1 MLEVWILWTVVMFP
15 GYHRAVNLTCN
26 VAKLDFWCCDTWP
39 GWIVSPH
46 IPRYVQVLNPGPC
59 EHALIWKRVHAE
71 AIKIRWG
78 HTGFRWALGSL
89 ESLQENQR
97 EAMNSEPEEGR
108 WCEDRSSWVVT
119 SQGLLGVVRNW
130 RSPRSFL
137 PGSFGRSIFML
148 ICQFQ
153 DSSLQN
159 SQSEKMNF
167 WWYCCCLATYFV
179 VFSYSIPGKL
189 TYIYLVNF
197 WHRFLHRKNLLR
209 GG

>member
-1 MLEVWILWTVVMFP
+1 
-15 GYHRAVNLTCN
+15 
-26 VAKLDFWCCDTWP
+26 
-39 GWIVSPH
+39 
-46 IPRYVQVLNPGPC
+46 
-59 EHALIWKRVHAE
+59 
-71 AIKIRWG
+71 
-78 HTGFRWALGSL
+78 
-89 ESLQENQR
+89 
-97 EAMNSEPEEGR
+97 
-108 WCEDRSSWVVT
+108 
-119 SQGLLGVVRNW
+119 
-130 RSPRSFL
+130 
-137 PGSFGRSIFML
+137 ML

-209 GG
+209 GGQMPAPGSSSQNTYHVIQHYPTSHHLPVRKPKEYTGRKNSLPRSQRDRRQCPFCHKVAPLAQVGGFQDGGCAQSLSRLCGPLDCSSPGASVRGILQARILQWVAISPSRGSSRPWD